1 MKEYKVKPDILT
13 VDWTNALKWDGKRH
27 KIIKLDKRSNLYYA
41 SDTVQN
47 LARGTCIE
55 FTNYIKCINAETS
68 FKHLMEMTNS
78 IRVIRFNDEDWEL
91 SQCSCAWWHKYLKSN
106 HVITLAVRLKN
117 ASYIQ
122 IAYSAPIAYKRR
134 RGRPVL
140 TVGCLARQPNELQ
153 GADGVDLPPS
163 SDDDDD

>member
-1 MKEYKVKPDILT
+1 
-13 VDWTNALKWDGKRH
+13 
-27 KIIKLDKRSNLYYA
+27 
-41 SDTVQN
+41 
-47 LARGTCIE
+47 
-55 FTNYIKCINAETS
+55 
-68 FKHLMEMTNS
+68 MEMTNS
-78 IRVIRFNDEDWEL
+78 IRVIKFNEEIWET
-91 SQCSCAWWHKYLKSN
+91 SQFSCAWWHKYLQSN
-106 HVITLAVRLKN
+106 HVITLAVQLKN

-122 IAYSAPIAYKRR
+122 ITYSAPIASKRR